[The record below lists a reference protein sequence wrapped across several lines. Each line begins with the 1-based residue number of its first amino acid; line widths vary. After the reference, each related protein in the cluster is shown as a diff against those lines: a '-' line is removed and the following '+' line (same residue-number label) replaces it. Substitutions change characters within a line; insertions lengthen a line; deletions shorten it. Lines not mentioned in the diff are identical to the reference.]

1 MDRTLVG
8 GVVIAAGVM
17 LVLLAALADPIG
29 IGVGESGFGWEEA
42 LGVIVGAVAIVAGLT
57 LVVVERGETRTPLPH

>member
-8 GVVIAAGVM
+8 GIVIAAGVM

-29 IGVGESGFGWEEA
+29 IGIGESGFGWEEA
-42 LGVIVGAVAIVAGLT
+42 FGVIVGAVAIVAGLT
-57 LVVVERGETRTPLPH
+57 LVLVERGETRTPLPH